1 MWDVAPNAA
10 DNCSI
15 VGGPAPG
22 NAARARLLRLTSA
35 GDSGSIMEVGFPFP
49 LAVRRQLAPMAC
61 ERPYEE
67 LDHGGDIGLRV
78 CGRSLRE
85 LFENA
90 ASGMIELMLD
100 PAGVAPREARE
111 IEAEGDDAESLLVAW
126 LSEILYAFDAEGFAP
141 ARAEVTSLDASR
153 ARGRLWGEDFEGSRH
168 EVRNV
173 IKAVT
178 WHNLEVQRS
187 GDDHQVIIVFDV

>member
-1 MWDVAPNAA
+1 
-10 DNCSI
+10 
-15 VGGPAPG
+15 
-22 NAARARLLRLTSA
+22 
-35 GDSGSIMEVGFPFP
+35 MEVGFPFP

-100 PAGVAPREARE
+100 
-111 IEAEGDDAESLLVAW
+111 
-126 LSEILYAFDAEGFAP
+126 LYAFDAEGFAP